1 MDLMDLKL
9 PSGKVAKI
17 VPYFTRGDDKF
28 ITKER
33 WGGATVQN
41 KDDGTV
47 EIQNIPVDQAD
58 REDDAVVFKG
68 AKFIDDKEVTMEV
81 LDELESK
88 DFLFLLN
95 ELKKTRAGKKK

>member
-1 MDLMDLKL
+1 MDLKL

-47 EIQNIPVDQAD
+47 EIQNIPVNQAD
-58 REDDAVVFKG
+58 REEDAVVLRGTKL
-68 AKFIDDKEVTMEV
+68 IDDKEVTVEM

-95 ELKKTRAGKKK
+95 GLKKVRVGKKK

>member
-1 MDLMDLKL
+1 MDIKL
-9 PSGKVAKI
+9 PSGKIAKI

-58 REDDAVVFKG
+58 REDDAVVLRGTKL
-68 AKFIDDKEVTMEV
+68 IDDKGVTVEM

-88 DFLFLLN
+88 DFIFLLN
-95 ELKKTRAGKKK
+95 ELKKVRAGKKK

>member
-1 MDLMDLKL
+1 MDLKL

-47 EIQNIPVDQAD
+47 EIQNIPVNQAD
-58 REDDAVVFKG
+58 REEDAVVLRGTKL
-68 AKFIDDKEVTMEV
+68 IDDKEVTVEM

-88 DFLFLLN
+88 DFIFLLN
-95 ELKKTRAGKKK
+95 ELKKVRAGKKK

>member
-1 MDLMDLKL
+1 MDLKL

-47 EIQNIPVDQAD
+47 EIQNIPVNQAD
-58 REDDAVVFKG
+58 REDDAVVLRGTKL
-68 AKFIDDKEVTMEV
+68 IDDKEVTVEM

-95 ELKKTRAGKKK
+95 GLKKVRVGKKK

>member
-47 EIQNIPVDQAD
+47 EIQNIPVNQAD
-58 REDDAVVFKG
+58 REEDAVVLRGTKL
-68 AKFIDDKEVTMEV
+68 IDDKEVTVEM

-88 DFLFLLN
+88 DFIFLLN
-95 ELKKTRAGKKK
+95 ELKKVRAGKKK

>member
-1 MDLMDLKL
+1 MDLKL

-17 VPYFTRGDDKF
+17 VSYFTRGDDKF

-41 KDDGTV
+41 KKDGTV

-58 REDDAVVFKG
+58 REDDAIVLRGTKSI
-68 AKFIDDKEVTMEV
+68 ADKEFIVEMS
-81 LDELESK
+81 DELESK

-95 ELKKTRAGKKK
+95 ELKKIRVGKKK